1 MIRFALKVLI
11 ALLLVGYVVRLDES
25 VPQSANVSG
34 FMPTSYP
41 AASASPED
49 VTANLS
55 TFTNAQIVVS
65 RSARDVTS
73 FCQREPLAC
82 DAGRELIARA
92 AIGIRNVATALIND
106 AQENGVQA
114 KQPAANDPVADEYRP
129 LENYRG
135 AYPVLPQTSPGQH
148 ASF

>member
-11 ALLLVGYVVRLDES
+11 ALLLVGYVMRLDEPA
-25 VPQSANVSG
+25 PQSATANG

-41 AASASPED
+41 SAVTPPED
-49 VTANLS
+49 VTGDLS

-65 RSARDVTS
+65 RSARDVTG
-73 FCQREPLAC
+73 FCDREPLAC

-92 AIGIRNVATALIND
+92 AIGIRNIASALMDSAQKNDVRATEPSTNA
-106 AQENGVQA
+106 
-114 KQPAANDPVADEYRP
+114 PVTDEYRP

-135 AYPVLPQTSPGQH
+135 AYPILPQTPPTRA